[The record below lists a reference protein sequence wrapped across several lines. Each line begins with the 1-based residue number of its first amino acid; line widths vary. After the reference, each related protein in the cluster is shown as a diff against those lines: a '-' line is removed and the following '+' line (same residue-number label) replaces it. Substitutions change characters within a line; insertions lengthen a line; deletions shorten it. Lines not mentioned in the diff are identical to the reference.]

1 MPSAVP
7 IGRPAPLRQLSCP
20 AALPAPL
27 AAPSRAAE
35 LLTAAAAH
43 RTYVE
48 HCLAGDLLQQTGEQY
63 SEQHETGHR
72 LAEMMEGWMTGED
85 AIEVALWHVETG
97 TRNLAHGK
105 RPTAPARGPGPVH
118 GSIAHRQAVREQ
130 ESSPRHTK
138 LVAAEERHNWGGCRE
153 RWSNHEC
160 SVETR
165 KGDSP
170 VFRVQWT
177 PDEDEL
183 VKELVRELGTKWS
196 EIVKHLPGRTDNGIK
211 NRFYSNIRRQLRI
224 QQRNET
230 TEAELAEEKGKR
242 KR

>member
-1 MPSAVP
+1 MLLAVP
-7 IGRPAPLRQLSCP
+7 VGRPTPLRQLSDP

-63 SEQHETGHR
+63 SEQHETGQL

-85 AIEVALWHVETG
+85 AIEVALWHVQSG
-97 TRNLAHGK
+97 TCR
-105 RPTAPARGPGPVH
+105 PGPVH
-118 GSIAHRQAVREQ
+118 GSIAHRQAAREQ

-138 LVAAEERHNWGGCRE
+138 LVAAEERQGGCRG
-153 RWSNHEC
+153 RWSNHVC
-160 SVETR
+160 PVETR
-165 KGDSP
+165 KGESWTP

-183 VKELVRELGTKWS
+183 VHELVRELGTKWS

-211 NRFYSNIRRQLRI
+211 NRFYSNIRRQLRT
-224 QQRNET
+224 QLRSET
-230 TEAELAEEKGKR
+230 PEAELAEEKGKR

>member
-1 MPSAVP
+1 MLAVP
-7 IGRPAPLRQLSCP
+7 VGRPAPLRQLSDP

-63 SEQHETGHR
+63 SEQHETGQL

-85 AIEVALWHVETG
+85 AIEVALWHVQSG
-97 TRNLAHGK
+97 TCR
-105 RPTAPARGPGPVH
+105 PGPVH
-118 GSIAHRQAVREQ
+118 GSIAHRQAAREQ

-138 LVAAEERHNWGGCRE
+138 RVAAEERHNWSGCRG
-153 RWSNHEC
+153 RWSNHVC
-160 SVETR
+160 PVETG
-165 KGDSP
+165 KGEWTP

-183 VKELVRELGTKWS
+183 VHELVRELGTKWS

-211 NRFYSNIRRQLRI
+211 NRFYSNIRRQLRT